1 MKRKYESPQS
11 QTILFYPEAP
21 ILEASGGD
29 GPKANDFHSEMEQMS
44 NSHVW
49 GSENWEE

>member
-11 QTILFYPEAP
+11 QTILFHAETP
-21 ILEASGGD
+21 ILGASGED
-29 GPKANDFHSEMEQMS
+29 PKANDFHSEMEQMS
-44 NSHVW
+44 NRHAW